1 MSDEPTP
8 DDLEATAD
16 DLEATAEQV
25 EDDLEA
31 DDLTSDDLEAI
42 AQQLADEP
50 DEVAPE
56 LADDALRA
64 DGPLTPDEIAALI
77 AAEEERAAPPVPA
90 TRPRI
95 EQVQLPELPPVLA
108 PIGDVAGIDLLMDV
122 PLQITVELGQAT
134 RTIRELLEI
143 GQGSLL
149 HLSRHAGEPVDVLV
163 NGQPIA
169 KGEVVVIDENFG
181 IRVTEVVSPAD
192 RLRTMAA

>member
-1 MSDEPTP
+1 
-8 DDLEATAD
+8 
-16 DLEATAEQV
+16 V
-25 EDDLEA
+25 
-31 DDLTSDDLEAI
+31 
-42 AQQLADEP
+42 ADEP
-50 DEVAPE
+50 LEDEVAEVADVADLTDDEVVSDELEAEAVLDAGDELE
-56 LADDALRA
+56 LASDEDAFDA
-64 DGPLTPDEIAALI
+64 GAPLTPDEIAALI
-77 AAEEERAAPPVPA
+77 AAGEELAPPTTAPAPVPPLPVA
-90 TRPRI
+90 TPRV
-95 EQVQLPELPPVLA
+95 EEVQLPDLPQVLA
-108 PIGDVAGIDLLMDV
+108 PMGEVAGIDLLMDV

-143 GQGSLL
+143 GHGSLL